1 MLAGMHCRTVLM
13 GLLLLA
19 PGLTSARGGDG
30 PKDRPPRGTPGS
42 VSVARRQWLSSDL
55 HLTTGTLVSET
66 IAPGQTLLLCR
77 EGFSMVVGNR
87 EFAAEQAV
95 VWTVAGPPAEKGAAT
110 PYRVQVYLEGSVSDQ
125 RVGDG
130 PRTNLTEVVLKRGR
144 AVVIQ
149 VDIGGELFITADN
162 KAMGDSRPHAPVPGG
177 GRRLPEGEPGGA
189 CSAGTSGSGEARESP
204 KGRPQRAGSPVH
216 DSYQPDDLRRSP
228 IRTGR
233 VARGRAG
240 HHLDRQNVRL
250 LAGAQ

>member
-1 MLAGMHCRTVLM
+1 M
-13 GLLLLA
+13 
-19 PGLTSARGGDG
+19 
-30 PKDRPPRGTPGS
+30 
-42 VSVARRQWLSSDL
+42 
-55 HLTTGTLVSET
+55 SET

-95 VWTVAGPPAEKGAAT
+95 VWTAAGPPAEKGAAT

-125 RVGDG
+125 RIGDG
-130 PRTNLTEVVLKRGR
+130 PRTSLTEVVLKRGR
-144 AVVIQ
+144 AVVVQ

-162 KAMGDSRPHAPVPGG
+162 KAMGDSRRMPLYQEAVAAFQKAN
-177 GRRLPEGEPGGA
+177 LEPPAG
-189 CSAGTSGSGEARESP
+189 AGTSGSGEARESP
-204 KGRPQRAGSPVH
+204 KGGPQRAGSPVH

-250 LAGAQ
+250 LAGAQLRRATRRIRSNCRRIAW